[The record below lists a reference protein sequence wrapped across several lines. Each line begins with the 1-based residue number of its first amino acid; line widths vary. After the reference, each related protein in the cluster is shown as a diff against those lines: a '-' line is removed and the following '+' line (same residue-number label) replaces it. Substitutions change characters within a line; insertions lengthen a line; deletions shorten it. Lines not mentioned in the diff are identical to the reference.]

1 MGDMS
6 TAYSTYV
13 GPPGVGTIALPISPL
28 STEQY
33 LQMIA
38 AGILG
43 TDDKVELIG
52 GQITP
57 MAPAGPEHGGSLIQ
71 LTRRFAAA
79 LDECELLIQGTVV
92 ISEGNVFDPDLTL
105 LRRKPEGYK
114 HAHPRPEDILLI
126 VESAAS
132 SLPRDRHVKLPAYA
146 AAGIQEYWI
155 ADLEREAL
163 TVYRGPDG
171 TVYRSEQTFTC
182 DATVTP
188 LACPELAIRVGD
200 IFA

>member
-1 MGDMS
+1 MS

-33 LQMIA
+33 LQMID
-38 AGILG
+38 AGIL
-43 TDDKVELIG
+43 DPSNKVELIG

-57 MAPAGPEHGGSLIQ
+57 MAPAGPEHGGSLIK
-71 LTRRFAAA
+71 LTRYFAKS
-79 LDECELLIQGTVV
+79 LDQCELLIQGTVV
-92 ISEGNVFDPDLTL
+92 ISAGNVFDPDLTL
-105 LRRKPEGYK
+105 LRLKSEGYK
-114 HAHPRPEDILLI
+114 HAHPGPLDILLI

-163 TVYRGPDG
+163 TVFREPDG
-171 TVYRSEQTFTC
+171 AAYRSEQTITG